1 MKLGMLILAVGMAGI
16 VIGGRPAG
24 AAEGYTHTFPLGTS
38 GVVAVSNSQAN
49 SSWTVAAV
57 MWQYRAAGSG
67 TVTVSRASQ
76 GFSVLL
82 GLRTYSN
89 NTSIVWVPE
98 GVYSFG
104 YGEALV
110 IYSSATN
117 GVVQLNRR
125 GE

>member
-1 MKLGMLILAVGMAGI
+1 MRKIALVLIMLGVWWWWA
-16 VIGGRPAG
+16 RPAG
-24 AAEGYTHTFPLGTS
+24 AAEGFTHTFPLGAS

-110 IYSSATN
+110 VGSAKTN
-117 GVVQLNRR
+117 GVVQIMRR

>member
-1 MKLGMLILAVGMAGI
+1 MKRSALMLVAGMA
-16 VIGGRPAG
+16 IGGRPAG
-24 AAEGYTHTFPLGTS
+24 AAEGYTHTYPLGAD
-38 GVVAVSNSQAN
+38 GMVAVSNSQAN

-57 MWQYRAAGSG
+57 MWRYRAANTG

-104 YGEALV
+104 CGEALV
-110 IYSSATN
+110 VGSTETN
-117 GVVQLNRR
+117 GVVQVVRR

>member
-1 MKLGMLILAVGMAGI
+1 MKRSVLIAVAGL
-16 VIGGRPAG
+16 VIGGAVRG
-24 AAEGYTHTFPLGTS
+24 AEGFTHTFPLGTA
-38 GVVAVSNSQAN
+38 GLVAITNSQAN

-57 MWQYRAAGSG
+57 LWQYRAAATG
-67 TVTVSRASQ
+67 TVSVSRASQ
-76 GFSVLL
+76 GVSVLL
-82 GLRTYSN
+82 GWRTYSN

-104 YGEALV
+104 YGESLV

-117 GVVQLNRR
+117 GVVQVNRR

>member
-1 MKLGMLILAVGMAGI
+1 MKRSVLIALAGL
-16 VIGGRPAG
+16 VIGGPAG
-24 AAEGYTHTFPLGTS
+24 AAEGYTHTFPLGPS
-38 GVVAVSNSQAN
+38 GLVAVSNSQAN

-57 MWQYRAAGSG
+57 MWQYQAAGSG
-67 TVTVSRASQ
+67 TVPVSRASQ

-98 GVYSFG
+98 RVYSFG
-104 YGEALV
+104 FGEALV
-110 IYSSATN
+110 GSTETN
-117 GVVQLNRR
+117 GVVQVNRR